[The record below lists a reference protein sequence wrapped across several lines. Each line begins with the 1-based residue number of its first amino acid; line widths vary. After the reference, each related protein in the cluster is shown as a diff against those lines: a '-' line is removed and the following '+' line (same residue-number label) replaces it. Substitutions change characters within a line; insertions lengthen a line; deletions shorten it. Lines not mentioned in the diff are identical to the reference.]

1 MAADVQK
8 ATLQKPNVRR
18 STWTSARTA
27 VGPGGQ
33 PMVYALLF
41 ILSFI
46 FTFPF
51 VWTVLTAF
59 KAPYEIFRFPPPLL
73 PEKFLWSNF
82 VQVWQEAPFSTFL
95 VNTLT
100 VAGLSILGDVVTA
113 SLVAYG
119 FARFRFPG
127 RDFLF
132 LLVLSALI
140 LPDEVTIIPQ
150 FIIFRNL
157 GWLDTLKP
165 LILPAFLGGGSF
177 NIFLLR
183 QFFLTLPRDLDEAAM
198 IDGAGTFRILWQILI
213 PLSKPAV
220 ATVVLFS
227 FLFHWNDFFR
237 PLIYLNTTS
246 NYTLA
251 LGLRFFQTNV
261 QTGGEPKQHLLM
273 AASVMM
279 TLPVIVLFFTM
290 QRYFVE
296 GITMSGIK
304 R

>member
-1 MAADVQK
+1 MAA
-8 ATLQKPNVRR
+8 TPKPA
-18 STWTSARTA
+18 TWTSARSMVTGA
-27 VGPGGQ
+27 AQ
-33 PMVYALLF
+33 PWAYLLLGF
-41 ILSFI
+41 LSAI

-51 VWTVLTAF
+51 LWTVLTAF
-59 KAPYEIFRFPPPLL
+59 KSPQEIFIFPPLFW
-73 PEKFLWSNF
+73 PETFLWQNF
-82 VQVWQEAPFSTFL
+82 VEVWRQAPFLTFL
-95 VNTLT
+95 INTLT
-100 VAGLSILGDVVTA
+100 VAILSILGDVLTA

-127 RDFLF
+127 REMLF
-132 LLVLSALI
+132 LLVISVLI

-150 FIIFRNL
+150 FIIFRTM

-165 LILPAFLGGGSF
+165 LILPAFLGGGAF

-198 IDGAGTFRILWQILI
+198 IDGAGSLRILWQVLI
-213 PLSKPAV
+213 PLAKPAI
-220 ATVVLFS
+220 ATVAIFS

-237 PLIYLNTTS
+237 PLIYLNTTE
-246 NYTLA
+246 NFTLA
-251 LGLRFFQTNV
+251 LGLRFFRQTAD
-261 QTGGEPKQHLLM
+261 TGGEPREHLLM

-279 TLPVIVLFFTM
+279 TLPVILLFFSL

>member
-1 MAADVQK
+1 MATRPISSGWV
-8 ATLQKPNVRR
+8 
-18 STWTSARTA
+18 SARSA
-27 VGPGGQ
+27 VSSSGQ
-33 PMVYALLF
+33 PWVYTAL
-41 ILSFI
+41 IVLSVV

-59 KAPYEIFRFPPPLL
+59 KAPHEIFRFPPPLL
-73 PEKFLWSNF
+73 PATFQWGNF
-82 VQVWQEAPFSTFL
+82 VEVWRQAPFLTFL

-100 VAGLSILGDVVTA
+100 VASLSVIGDIVTA

-127 RDFLF
+127 REVLF
-132 LLVLSALI
+132 LLVLSVLI

-150 FIIFRNL
+150 FLIYRSL

-165 LILPAFLGGGSF
+165 LILPAFLGGGAF

-183 QFFLTLPRDLDEAAM
+183 QFFLTLPRELDEAAM
-198 IDGAGTFRILWQILI
+198 IDGAGSFRILWQILA
-213 PLSKPAV
+213 PLSRPAI
-220 ATVVLFS
+220 ATVAIFS

-237 PLIYLNTTS
+237 PLIYLNTV
-246 NYTLA
+246 NNFTLS
-251 LGLRFFQTNV
+251 LGLRFFRQTAD
-261 QTGGEPKQHLLM
+261 TGGEPKEHLLM

-279 TLPVIVLFFTM
+279 TIPVILLFFSM

-296 GITMSGIK
+296 GITLSGLK

>member
-1 MAADVQK
+1 MAIKVETAQG
-8 ATLQKPNVRR
+8 RR
-18 STWTSARTA
+18 TSRWTSARVA
-27 VGPGGQ
+27 VGPRGR
-33 PMVYALLF
+33 PVVYTLL
-41 ILSFI
+41 IVLSVI

-59 KAPYEIFRFPPPLL
+59 KAPYEIFRFPPPIL
-73 PEKFLWSNF
+73 PEKFLWMNF
-82 VQVWQEAPFSTFL
+82 VQVWQEAPFLTFL
-95 VNTLT
+95 INTLT
-100 VAGLSILGDVVTA
+100 VAGLSIIGDVTT
-113 SLVAYG
+113 STLVAYG

-132 LLVLSALI
+132 LLVLSVLI

-150 FIIFRNL
+150 FIIFREL
-157 GWLDTLKP
+157 GWLDSLKP
-165 LILPAFLGGGSF
+165 LILPAFLGGGAF

-183 QFFLTLPRDLDEAAM
+183 QFFMTIPRDLDEAAM
-198 IDGAGTFRILWQILI
+198 IDGANSFRILWQILL
-213 PLSKPAV
+213 PLAKPAV

-237 PLIYLNTTS
+237 PLIYLNTVD

-251 LGLRFFQTNV
+251 LGLRFFETAIE
-261 QTGGEPKQHLLM
+261 TGGEPRQHLLM

-279 TLPVIVLFFTM
+279 TVPIIILFFTM

>member
-1 MAADVQK
+1 MAVAQK
-8 ATLQKPNVRR
+8 G
-18 STWTSARTA
+18 SWTSARRVVSGA
-27 VGPGGQ
+27 AQPWAYLVLVGLS
-33 PMVYALLF
+33 ALF
-41 ILSFI
+41 S
-46 FTFPF
+46 FPF

-59 KAPYEIFRFPPPLL
+59 KSPQEIFLFPPPLL
-73 PEKFLWSNF
+73 PEQFLWQNF
-82 VQVWQEAPFSTFL
+82 AEVWRQVPFLTFL
-95 VNTLT
+95 INTLT
-100 VAGLSILGDVVTA
+100 VAVISILGDVLTG

-127 RDFLF
+127 REILF
-132 LLVLSALI
+132 MMVISVLI

-150 FIIFRNL
+150 FIIYRNL
-157 GWLDTLKP
+157 GWLDTLRP
-165 LILPAFLGGGSF
+165 LMLPAFLGGGAF

-198 IDGAGTFRILWQILI
+198 IDGAGTLRILWQVLI
-213 PLSKPAV
+213 PLAKPAI
-220 ATVVLFS
+220 ATVAIFS

-237 PLIYLNTTS
+237 PLIYLNTVD
-246 NYTLA
+246 NFTLA
-251 LGLRFFQTNV
+251 LGLRFFRQTAE
-261 QTGGEPKQHLLM
+261 TGGDPKEHLLM

-279 TLPVIVLFFTM
+279 TLPVLLLFFSL